1 MEVVEYKGSH
11 SHMWLLPKS
20 PPASACHPRAGAVSF
35 RMAIAELRSALFL
48 LWVESSLF
56 CLKPRNQFPDPI
68 NGQLVVD
75 RRGDPSVVLDLVVEF
90 FACDTFPVRVRAGW
104 LVSRP

>member
-1 MEVVEYKGSH
+1 MDVVEYKGSH
-11 SHMWLLPKS
+11 SNLWLLPKS
-20 PPASACHPRAGAVSF
+20 PTASACPAGAVSL

-56 CLKPRNQFPDPI
+56 CFKPRNQFPDPI

-75 RRGDPSVVLDLVVEF
+75 RRGDP
-90 FACDTFPVRVRAGW
+90 
-104 LVSRP
+104 